1 MSRLSQAFAFFNLP
15 PEKLTSDWINC
26 HMTDITINDKMKELR
41 RLHRKEQKQV
51 AKQLVFDEF
60 KEQKDEITQKKN
72 DLILVSQGKM
82 TKEEY
87 RDKWVK

>member
-15 PEKLTSDWINC
+15 PEKLTSDWMNC
-26 HMTDITINDKMKELR
+26 HMTDIIINDKMKELR

-51 AKQLVFDEF
+51 AKQIIFDEF
-60 KEQKDEITQKKN
+60 QEQTDELNQKKN
-72 DLILVSQGKM
+72 DFLLVSQGKM